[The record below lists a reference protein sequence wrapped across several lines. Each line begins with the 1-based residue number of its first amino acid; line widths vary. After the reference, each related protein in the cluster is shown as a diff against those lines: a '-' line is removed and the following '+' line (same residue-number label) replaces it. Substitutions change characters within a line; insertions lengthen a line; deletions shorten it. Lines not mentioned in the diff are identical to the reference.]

1 MNDLN
6 SVLLSILLIGCIV
19 LVVVLIIV
27 CIKLL
32 YTTEKLNIILNDVEK
47 KLISVNK
54 VFSVIDGVTDAL
66 TTITDAIKFKFLDF
80 ISSIF
85 NKKKEEN
92 ENE

>member
-6 SVLLSILLIGCIV
+6 SALLSILLIGCIV

-47 KLISVNK
+47 KLISINK
-54 VFSVIDGVTDAL
+54 VFSVIDG
-66 TTITDAIKFKFLDF
+66 ITDTLATISDAVKVKLLDF
-80 ISSIF
+80 ISLIF
-85 NKKKEEN
+85 NKKREEKEN
-92 ENE
+92 E